1 MIKKIVSSILSI
13 CMILM
18 IIGYMPLDRNI
29 SIVDCSMKAE
39 ALTCTAPSPIAWQQ
53 GSYSESQRTSYLIGV
68 NKWYDHIWKNR
79 GTSYTIGGSACGIFS
94 LINSVYYKT
103 GNFLDPTYVADWAR
117 DNGFGTSNGV
127 GTGFFKSYSDNFGS
141 NYGFYYAGDVAKV
154 SQALEHVRNGGTV
167 CGCIPGHWIAIVDY
181 NSSTDKYLILDSAG
195 KSTRT
200 NRLSW
205 QSRGVAWVNGS
216 IFTNQFHPYTLV
228 GHVMKLISYSR
239 PTASSSTIGQIFKN
253 AANSINKLI
262 NGLSSSEK
270 SSVQNP
276 FNYTIPTRLLKYK
289 SPMMNGDDVRWLQSA
304 LTYLGYG
311 CTVDGYFGNDTKSKV
326 MAYQQSK
333 GLSVDGI
340 VGNATLSSLK
350 NNVDG
355 TNAAKSDGKTTNT
368 SNYSTPSKTL
378 RYTSPLQTGKDV
390 KWLQASLNKLIGAGL
405 NVDGM
410 FGKKT
415 YNAVKTFQQI
425 NGLAVDG
432 IVGTNTRG
440 KINALL
446 NDNNYVA
453 PEASVFSITK
463 IGYSVP
469 TSTLRYG
476 SKGDK
481 VRWLQV
487 ALNCTI
493 FSGLSVDG
501 HYGAQTQNAVKK
513 YQSQNGLSADGICGP
528 KTLSKLKSTL
538 STMNIVAG
546 GSAVPSVVSI
556 EFANKEKHI
565 YANEESIPFE
575 FDSDSGETYQLTI
588 LDNAGNEIHKYV
600 TDEYKLSV
608 NLEPGEYSAYVTA
621 VNDKGSLSS
630 SKINFTVINQSKI
643 DDGSFRISSNS
654 NIFLSYDMKNN
665 NLYAD
670 ESTNYESIWHIY
682 SYDDWTFKI
691 VNSYYGK
698 ELAVVDDKLVAEDI
712 TVDNDKALWYLYEE
726 DGMKFIKNKDSD
738 MALTITSDGEVCAA
752 ALDISSYAQALTIE
766 NQNATNLLPKY
777 TKIDDKIS
785 RLDWN
790 PIDGADDYTLY
801 IYGNNDEVY
810 DIKEIN
816 TNSCEF
822 ETPSDWK
829 YHIYIEANVGPSI
842 IVGADFDDN
851 TVILPESEE
860 NATQEP
866 ETKDDNEFYISMIIE
881 LNKYLLN
888 DVGYD
893 SMNIKDLDMNLDGK
907 INVVDLAILKSLVK

>member
-1 MIKKIVSSILSI
+1 
-13 CMILM
+13 
-18 IIGYMPLDRNI
+18 
-29 SIVDCSMKAE
+29 
-39 ALTCTAPSPIAWQQ
+39 
-53 GSYSESQRTSYLIGV
+53 
-68 NKWYDHIWKNR
+68 
-79 GTSYTIGGSACGIFS
+79 
-94 LINSVYYKT
+94 
-103 GNFLDPTYVADWAR
+103 
-117 DNGFGTSNGV
+117 
-127 GTGFFKSYSDNFGS
+127 
-141 NYGFYYAGDVAKV
+141 
-154 SQALEHVRNGGTV
+154 
-167 CGCIPGHWIAIVDY
+167 
-181 NSSTDKYLILDSAG
+181 
-195 KSTRT
+195 
-200 NRLSW
+200 
-205 QSRGVAWVNGS
+205 
-216 IFTNQFHPYTLV
+216 
-228 GHVMKLISYSR
+228 
-239 PTASSSTIGQIFKN
+239 
-253 AANSINKLI
+253 
-262 NGLSSSEK
+262 
-270 SSVQNP
+270 
-276 FNYTIPTRLLKYK
+276 
-289 SPMMNGDDVRWLQSA
+289 
-304 LTYLGYG
+304 
-311 CTVDGYFGNDTKSKV
+311 
-326 MAYQQSK
+326 
-333 GLSVDGI
+333 
-340 VGNATLSSLK
+340 
-350 NNVDG
+350 
-355 TNAAKSDGKTTNT
+355 
-368 SNYSTPSKTL
+368 
-378 RYTSPLQTGKDV
+378 
-390 KWLQASLNKLIGAGL
+390 
-405 NVDGM
+405 
-410 FGKKT
+410 
-415 YNAVKTFQQI
+415 
-425 NGLAVDG
+425 
-432 IVGTNTRG
+432 
-440 KINALL
+440 
-446 NDNNYVA
+446 
-453 PEASVFSITK
+453 
-463 IGYSVP
+463 
-469 TSTLRYG
+469 
-476 SKGDK
+476 
-481 VRWLQV
+481 
-487 ALNCTI
+487 
-493 FSGLSVDG
+493 
-501 HYGAQTQNAVKK
+501 
-513 YQSQNGLSADGICGP
+513 
-528 KTLSKLKSTL
+528 
-538 STMNIVAG
+538 MNIVAG

-621 VNDKGSLSS
+621 INDKGSLSS
-630 SKINFTVINQSKI
+630 SKINFTVINQSKLEENVSKI
-643 DDGSFRISSNS
+643 KSYSYDTA
-654 NIFLSYDMKNN
+654 LSYS
-665 NLYAD
+665 LAD
-670 ESTNYESIWHIY
+670 DRIYVSDDINYESMWEFNTY
-682 SYDDWTFKI
+682 EDWTFRL

-698 ELAVVDDKLVAEDI
+698 ELAVADGKLVAEDI

>member
-1 MIKKIVSSILSI
+1 MKNYKKIIALNSAIVLLSGTAVLSFNTMSASAI
-13 CMILM
+13 CCRK
-18 IIGYMPLDRNI
+18 DSFDKSR
-29 SIVDCSMKAE
+29 
-39 ALTCTAPSPIAWQQ
+39 
-53 GSYSESQRTSYLIGV
+53 YSL
-68 NKWYDHIWKNR
+68 
-79 GTSYTIGGSACGIFS
+79 
-94 LINSVYYKT
+94 T
-103 GNFLDPTYVADWAR
+103 GNMAEDVATIAKSQKGRTRSDFKYTEAWCDEYVADCIENAGG
-117 DNGFGTSNGV
+117 DSNIV
-127 GTGFFKSYSDNFGS
+127 K
-141 NYGFYYAGDVAKV
+141 
-154 SQALEHVRNGGTV
+154 HGGTV
-167 CGCIPGHWIAIVDY
+167 SDFEGEMGKRGAVPVNSPQPGDLVFFTWSHVEIVTKVENGIAYCAGGNNGGGEGFCRGERKVRDVGSYRLYLRPNYTKGKQIIENKSVY
-181 NSSTDKYLILDSAG
+181 N
-195 KSTRT
+195 
-200 NRLSW
+200 
-205 QSRGVAWVNGS
+205 
-216 IFTNQFHPYTLV
+216 
-228 GHVMKLISYSR
+228 
-239 PTASSSTIGQIFKN
+239 
-253 AANSINKLI
+253 
-262 NGLSSSEK
+262 
-270 SSVQNP
+270 NP

-333 GLSVDGI
+333 GLSVDGV

-378 RYTSPLQTGKDV
+378 RYTSPLQTGEDV

-453 PEASVFSITK
+453 PEASVSSITK

-528 KTLSKLKSTL
+528 QTLSKLKSTL
-538 STMNIVAG
+538 SSMNIVAG

-698 ELAVVDDKLVAEDI
+698 ELAIVDGKLVAEDFTI
-712 TVDNDKALWYLYEE
+712 DNDKALWYLYEE

-738 MALTITSDGEVCAA
+738 TALTITSDGEVCAA
-752 ALDISSYAQALTIE
+752 ALDTASYAQALDIE
-766 NQNATNLLPKY
+766 KLDSSDITPEFTQ
-777 TKIDDKIS
+777 IDDTHV
-785 RLDWN
+785 RLTWN
-790 PIDGADDYTLY
+790 DIPEVSKYVIF
-801 IYGNNDEVY
+801 VY
-810 DIKEIN
+810 DSEENPNGFDSQEDFIYYTETTDK
-816 TNSCEF
+816 SCEF
-822 ETPSDWK
+822 EVPSDVNYK
-829 YHIYIEANVGPSI
+829 V
-842 IVGADFDDN
+842 
-851 TVILPESEE
+851 
-860 NATQEP
+860 
-866 ETKDDNEFYISMIIE
+866 YISSMVGSDIVIGSEIDENGKIE
-881 LNKYLLN
+881 EDTETTEEISDDAEITNEHDLSSLVQLQRYLLGDTN
-888 DVGYD
+888 YD
-893 SMNIKDLDMNLDGK
+893 LLTIPDLDMNLDGK
-907 INVVDLAILKSLVK
+907 IDVLDMAYLKEIILK

>member
-1 MIKKIVSSILSI
+1 MKNYKKIIALNSAIVLLSGTAVLSFNTMSASAI
-13 CMILM
+13 CCRK
-18 IIGYMPLDRNI
+18 DSFDKSR
-29 SIVDCSMKAE
+29 
-39 ALTCTAPSPIAWQQ
+39 
-53 GSYSESQRTSYLIGV
+53 YSL
-68 NKWYDHIWKNR
+68 
-79 GTSYTIGGSACGIFS
+79 
-94 LINSVYYKT
+94 T
-103 GNFLDPTYVADWAR
+103 GNMAEDVATIAKSQKGRHCSDFGYSGEDYGKWCDEYVADCIENAGG
-117 DNGFGTSNGV
+117 DSNIV
-127 GTGFFKSYSDNFGS
+127 D
-141 NYGFYYAGDVAKV
+141 
-154 SQALEHVRNGGTV
+154 HGGTV
-167 CGCIPGHWIAIVDY
+167 SGFEGEMRKRGAVTVNSPKVGDLVFFQKSHVEIVTRIENGVVYCAGGNNQGKKYPGGICAGERKVSDVGPYRLYLRPNYTKGKQIIENKSVY
-181 NSSTDKYLILDSAG
+181 N
-195 KSTRT
+195 
-200 NRLSW
+200 
-205 QSRGVAWVNGS
+205 
-216 IFTNQFHPYTLV
+216 
-228 GHVMKLISYSR
+228 
-239 PTASSSTIGQIFKN
+239 
-253 AANSINKLI
+253 
-262 NGLSSSEK
+262 
-270 SSVQNP
+270 NP

-326 MAYQQSK
+326 MAYQKSK

-378 RYTSPLQTGKDV
+378 RYTSPLQIGEDV

-440 KINALL
+440 KINDLL
-446 NDNNYVA
+446 NDSNYVA
-453 PEASVFSITK
+453 PEASVSSITK

-528 KTLSKLKSTL
+528 QTLSKLKSTL
-538 STMNIVAG
+538 SSMNIVAG

-608 NLEPGEYSAYVTA
+608 NLEPGEYFAYVTA

-630 SKINFTVINQSKI
+630 NKVNFTVINQSKLEENVSKI
-643 DDGSFRISSNS
+643 KSYSYDTA
-654 NIFLSYDMKNN
+654 LSYS
-665 NLYAD
+665 LAD
-670 ESTNYESIWHIY
+670 DRIYVSDNINYESMWEFNTY
-682 SYDDWTFKI
+682 EDWTFRL

-698 ELAVVDDKLVAEDI
+698 ELAVADGKLVAEDI
-712 TVDNDKALWYLYEE
+712 TVDNDSALWYLYEE
-726 DGMKFIKNKDSD
+726 DEMKFIKNKDSD

-790 PIDGADDYTLY
+790 PIDGANDYTLY

>member
-1 MIKKIVSSILSI
+1 MKNYKKIIALNSAIVLLSGTTVLSFNTMSASAI
-13 CMILM
+13 CCRK
-18 IIGYMPLDRNI
+18 DSFDKSR
-29 SIVDCSMKAE
+29 
-39 ALTCTAPSPIAWQQ
+39 
-53 GSYSESQRTSYLIGV
+53 YSL
-68 NKWYDHIWKNR
+68 
-79 GTSYTIGGSACGIFS
+79 
-94 LINSVYYKT
+94 T
-103 GNFLDPTYVADWAR
+103 GNMAEDVATIAKSQKGRRCSDFKYTEAWCDEYVADCIE
-117 DNGFGTSNGV
+117 N
-127 GTGFFKSYSDNFGS
+127 
-141 NYGFYYAGDVAKV
+141 AGGDLNIVK
-154 SQALEHVRNGGTV
+154 HGGTV
-167 CGCIPGHWIAIVDY
+167 SDFEQMMEKRGAVPVNSPQAGDLVFFTWSHVEIVTKVENGIVYCAGGNNGGGEGFCRGERKVSDVGSYRLYLRPNYTKGKQIIENKSVY
-181 NSSTDKYLILDSAG
+181 N
-195 KSTRT
+195 
-200 NRLSW
+200 
-205 QSRGVAWVNGS
+205 
-216 IFTNQFHPYTLV
+216 
-228 GHVMKLISYSR
+228 
-239 PTASSSTIGQIFKN
+239 
-253 AANSINKLI
+253 
-262 NGLSSSEK
+262 
-270 SSVQNP
+270 NP
-276 FNYTIPTRLLKYK
+276 FNYTIPTRLLKYR

-453 PEASVFSITK
+453 PEASVSSITK

-630 SKINFTVINQSKI
+630 SKINFTVINQSKLEENVSKI
-643 DDGSFRISSNS
+643 KSYSYDTA
-654 NIFLSYDMKNN
+654 LSYS
-665 NLYAD
+665 LAD
-670 ESTNYESIWHIY
+670 DRIYVSDDINYESMWEFNTY
-682 SYDDWTFKI
+682 EDWTFRL

-698 ELAVVDDKLVAEDI
+698 ELAVADGKLVAEDI